1 MAAGAIAAQGA
12 IPSIRRNPCWTGTPE
27 VYFTKHIDNSRIVK
41 MDDPQRAHEMR
52 TFSIALACLCLLVLS
67 YAWQH
72 FKAVEYGYKISELQS
87 QRDSLVEV
95 NRALRL
101 EEATL
106 RSPERID
113 VLAKQMGLIP
123 PEPGQ
128 VLRLDTAVPDSGGP
142 VMASAAPVSV
152 VSAP

>member
-12 IPSIRRNPCWTGTPE
+12 IPSIRRQPCWTGTPE
-27 VYFTKHIDNSRIVK
+27 VYFTKHIDNSRVVK
-41 MDDPQRAHEMR
+41 VDDPHRAREMR

-87 QRDSLVEV
+87 QRDNLIEV

-113 VLAKQMGLIP
+113 VLAKRMGMIA

-128 VLRLDTAVPDSGGP
+128 VMRLDTSLPDSGGP

>member
-12 IPSIRRNPCWTGTPE
+12 ISSIRRQLCWTGTPE
-27 VYFTKHIDNSRIVK
+27 VYFAKHIDNSRLVK
-41 MDDPQRAHEMR
+41 MDDPQRAREMR

-87 QRDSLVEV
+87 ERDSLVEMS
-95 NRALRL
+95 RALRL

-106 RSPERID
+106 RSPDRID
-113 VLAKQMGLIP
+113 VLAKRMGLNP

-128 VLRLDTAVPDSGGP
+128 VVRLDAAVPDNSGP

-152 VSAP
+152 VSVP

>member
-1 MAAGAIAAQGA
+1 MAAAAIAAQGA
-12 IPSIRRNPCWTGTPE
+12 IPSIRRKPCWSGTPE

-41 MDDPQRAHEMR
+41 IDDLRRAHEMR

-106 RSPERID
+106 RSPDRID
-113 VLAKQMGLIP
+113 VLAKRMGLIP

-152 VSAP
+152 FSAP

>member
-1 MAAGAIAAQGA
+1 MAAGAMAAQGA
-12 IPSIRRNPCWTGTPE
+12 IRSIRRQPCWAGTPE
-27 VYFTKHIDNSRIVK
+27 VYFTKHIDNSRLIK
-41 MDDPQRAHEMR
+41 MDDPQRAREMR
-52 TFSIALACLCLLVLS
+52 TFSMALACLCLLVLS

-87 QRDSLVEV
+87 ERDRLVEV

-106 RSPERID
+106 RSPDRID
-113 VLAKQMGLIP
+113 VLAKRMGLNP

-128 VLRLDTAVPDSGGP
+128 VVRLETTVPDATGP
-142 VMASAAPVSV
+142 VMASATPVSV
-152 VSAP
+152 VSIP